1 MLEEEIKKKKKN
13 KVHKDVQYSLI
24 YNRRY
29 NHNMQIFDKHFNNL
43 KYIHSMKCNDA
54 LFMESYTITKSTCFI
69 IKIKNQIIKRIFWME

>member
-1 MLEEEIKKKKKN
+1 MLEKGNKKQKKN

-24 YNRRY
+24 YNRKY

-69 IKIKNQIIKRIFWME
+69 IKIKKSDYKKNF